1 MSDAEAVREN
11 TLLTWATDIQAIA
24 QIGLAYAKDKY
35 DLERY
40 HQLMDIAAKMMI
52 KQSNATP
59 TPIQTTFMSQK
70 GYASPKV
77 DVRAFIV
84 ENNKLLMVKESQDGK
99 WSLPGGW
106 ADVNHTPSESIIK
119 EIEEETGF
127 KAQADHLLAL
137 WDTALHDHPP
147 QWPYIYKCI
156 FACSIIGGDWRENHE
171 ILDAQFFDFERL
183 PELSSYRITATQIK
197 RLKDLYDNNTMKTSF
212 D

>member
-1 MSDAEAVREN
+1 MSEIVAVREN
-11 TLLTWATDIQAIA
+11 NLLSWATDIQAIA

-40 HQLMDIAAKMMI
+40 HQLMDIAATMMI
-52 KQSNATP
+52 KQSNAEQTP
-59 TPIQTTFMSQK
+59 VQTAFRNQS

-84 ENNKLLMVKESQDGK
+84 EDDKLLLVKESQDGK

-127 KAQADHLLAL
+127 KAQANQLLAL

-156 FACSIIGGDWRENHE
+156 FSCKIIGGKWKENHE
-171 ILDAQFFDFERL
+171 ILDAKFFDFNAL
-183 PELSSYRITATQIK
+183 PELSSYRITSTQIK
-197 RLKDLYDNNTMKTSF
+197 RLKALYDNKTLKTCF